1 MNEKRWVQHI
11 SGQGEKWEVDSS
23 RTYADDTDYCVR
35 SKLQNTRS
43 KLHWLP
49 KSEYRLCDP
58 PEVWRDVTGECVVT
72 VDTWPP
78 GAEYGTAIAMHSCVL
93 YEPTHWVKTEGYRL
107 RKVELWN
114 DYGTKSTKQWAFIV
128 EQKVT
133 Q

>member
-1 MNEKRWVQHI
+1 MEKKRWVQHI
-11 SGQGEKWEVDSS
+11 SGQGEKWEVFNDPCDPDDIDWQVKS
-23 RTYADDTDYCVR
+23 REGDDCHY
-35 SKLQNTRS
+35 
-43 KLHWLP
+43 LP

-133 Q
+133 E